1 MKKTVLIIFIT
12 YFLSSCEPD
21 DICLSSISDTP
32 KLTIGFF
39 DEASGQKK
47 DVTNLKIQ
55 GDGIEKNYLIKTTDS
70 ISIPLKNLDNISGFF
85 FIKDFD

>member
-1 MKKTVLIIFIT
+1 MKDTVLIIFIT
-12 YFLSSCEPD
+12 YFLSSCEPY

-55 GDGIEKNYLIKTTDS
+55 GDGIEKNYLIK
-70 ISIPLKNLDNISGFF
+70 
-85 FIKDFD
+85 